1 MAGFVKTNV
10 YKKSIH
16 LCCFYPP
23 IHFKEYLFNFWGNCK
38 QEHNLH
44 FSPTHPTSYTT
55 DPLLFGLLEEELLWQ
70 PLRNLIP
77 RLPCFSP
84 LNFPQ
89 RASSSVSWLTK
100 PSRGMWKTK
109 TELVTALNY
118 PPPTSFLRKEILYIA
133 YPDHLI
139 LSPNPKLFFC
149 VYISTG
155 ACREGGP
162 IWLLS
167 GFTHHCFPVSASCI
181 NKISKAGGWGWD
193 SWSESAFAR
202 RRKPNIVCIIHPV
215 FLVLESNTILRSL
228 PS

>member
-1 MAGFVKTNV
+1 MYIRKASTCAVSIRRSILRSTCSIFEETVNRNITYIFHPPTRHRTRLIHYSLAFWRKSCYGNHYVISYPVFPVLAPVKLSTTC
-10 YKKSIH
+10 
-16 LCCFYPP
+16 LLLRL
-23 IHFKEYLFNFWGNCK
+23 YLR
-38 QEHNLH
+38 
-44 FSPTHPTSYTT
+44 S
-55 DPLLFGLLEEELLWQ
+55 
-70 PLRNLIP
+70 
-77 RLPCFSP
+77 
-84 LNFPQ
+84 
-89 RASSSVSWLTK
+89 K

-118 PPPTSFLRKEILYIA
+118 PSPTSFLRKEILYIA